1 MKFLCKLF
9 SSRCQLTT
17 LRLDISKE
25 LTGGMIHRYL
35 ASNSY
40 LCQHQSCSITLRHL
54 FIRLKHTSVLEN
66 IIQHVPNLEQ
76 ISVQFDSSL
85 VLDPLWKSH
94 IETLKNSNGNWFNK
108 VPKLRYLSLQTY
120 INEDL
125 EFIYLKWFLNNLN
138 YIERLRLYL
147 KSGKLNENRCQKIW
161 KSFIDANFIRE
172 YCLPDTISNLIYFN
186 FYICSECQLSFNDI
200 EKI

>member
-1 MKFLCKLF
+1 MLIKFLCKLF

-40 LCQHQSCSITLRHL
+40 LCQHQSCCITLRHL

-76 ISVQFDSSL
+76 MSLQYDSSL

-94 IETLKNSNGNWFNK
+94 VETLKKSNGNWFNK
-108 VPKLRYLSLQTY
+108 VRHDF
-120 INEDL
+120 E
-125 EFIYLKWFLNNLN
+125 
-138 YIERLRLYL
+138 
-147 KSGKLNENRCQKIW
+147 
-161 KSFIDANFIRE
+161 
-172 YCLPDTISNLIYFN
+172 
-186 FYICSECQLSFNDI
+186 
-200 EKI
+200 